1 MMAEAFSIVPGKSD
15 KETADD
21 LKKRAEEAMR
31 SVCALMDEANESGL
45 TLSFNLGVDY
55 KGHNVLT
62 NLTVFKKL

>member
-1 MMAEAFSIVPGKSD
+1 MMAEPLSIVPGKSD

-21 LKKRAEEAMR
+21 LKKKAEEAMKA
-31 SVCALMDEANESGL
+31 VLVLMDEANESGL